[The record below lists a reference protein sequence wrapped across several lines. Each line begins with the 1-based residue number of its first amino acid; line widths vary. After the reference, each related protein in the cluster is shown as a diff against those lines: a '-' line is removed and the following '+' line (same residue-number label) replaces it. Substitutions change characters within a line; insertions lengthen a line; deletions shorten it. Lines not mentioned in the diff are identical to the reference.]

1 MSANQV
7 TVRNIT
13 SLEDLVK
20 KEGLRDFTPD
30 DNKKQVSVDTD
41 LSRFNKGDLI
51 TFVKG
56 KSALKVKEVNGNA
69 APLVIVFVGDQTRLL
84 YHGSMNRVAVEYKHA
99 QMVGEKAIP
108 TGKTFNANYVDFDS
122 TKKKTLFYHI
132 FTSFANIKDA
142 YTSLINNEV
151 HLKVVDKHQVEV
163 LRYNELVR
171 TRMQSLLCLDFDE
184 DYYTPETLQQLC
196 DKLMDDAERSFGHE
210 VQEHEAQ
217 PNPNEGENNDGGSGD
232 VNNNPNNNPNPN
244 NGGGTSANA

>member
-30 DNKKQVSVDTD
+30 DNKRQVSVDTD

-84 YHGSMNRVAVEYKHA
+84 YHGTMNRVAVEYKHA
-99 QMVGEKAIP
+99 QMVGEKAVP

-122 TKKKTLFYHI
+122 SKKKTLFYQI
-132 FTSFANIKDA
+132 FSSFANIKDA

-163 LRYNELVR
+163 LRFNELVR

-210 VQEHEAQ
+210 VQREQ
-217 PNPNEGENNDGGSGD
+217 PKQPTEKEDKDADKDAGKDGEK
-232 VNNNPNNNPNPN
+232 
-244 NGGGTSANA
+244 SADA

>member
-7 TVRNIT
+7 TVRNIA

-210 VQEHEAQ
+210 VQEHEAKKD
-217 PNPNEGENNDGGSGD
+217 NDDSED
-232 VNNNPNNNPNPN
+232 AAEDAANNPNPN

>member
-7 TVRNIT
+7 TVRSIV

-69 APLVIVFVGDQTRLL
+69 APLVIVFVGDQARLL

-99 QMVGEKAIP
+99 QMVGEKAVP
-108 TGKTFNANYVDFDS
+108 TGKTYNANYIDFDA
-122 TKKKTLFYHI
+122 TKKKTLFYQI
-132 FTSFANIKDA
+132 FSSFANIKDA
-142 YTSLINNEV
+142 YNSLINNEV
-151 HLKVVDKHQVEV
+151 RLKVVDKHQVEV

-196 DKLMDDAERSFGHE
+196 DRLMDDAERSFGHE
-210 VQEHEAQ
+210 VQREQPTEKEA
-217 PNPNEGENNDGGSGD
+217 EKEDKDAGKGGEKPAD
-232 VNNNPNNNPNPN
+232 
-244 NGGGTSANA
+244 A